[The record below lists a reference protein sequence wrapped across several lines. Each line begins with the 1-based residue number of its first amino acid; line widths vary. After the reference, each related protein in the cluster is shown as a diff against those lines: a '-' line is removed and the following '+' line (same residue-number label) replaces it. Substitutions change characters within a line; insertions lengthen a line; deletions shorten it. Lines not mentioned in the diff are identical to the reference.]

1 MVAKTEA
8 KAERTVET
16 VQPEAAMVVV
26 MAAVMVAKAEAKAEN
41 TETVQQEAAMV
52 AVMVAKT
59 EKAERT
65 VAVAKAVAA
74 AERTVEEVATGP
86 YAYQD

>member
-1 MVAKTEA
+1 MLLVRQMSICYSQ
-8 KAERTVET
+8 AEEVET
-16 VQPEAAMVVV
+16 VQPEAAMVS
-26 MAAVMVAKAEAKAEN
+26 
-41 TETVQQEAAMV
+41 
-52 AVMVAKT
+52 VMVAKT
-59 EKAERT
+59 EAKAERT